1 MVFTMV
7 LLILAS
13 LIPAGLAL
21 VATGLTRAKNATHTG
36 FMIFFG
42 SALAIL
48 GIWAVGFGLITG
60 GGFFLRHTT
69 DYEKFFWRAVQAS
82 IVVAIP
88 VGALA
93 ERWSLKSFFVFS
105 LFAAIA
111 IFPFAV
117 RGSGW
122 VTDLAGAGSVHV
134 IGGFSALAGAIVIG
148 PRIGR
153 YNRAGGLV
161 PIPAHNVPL
170 ALLGCCLLTTGWLGF
185 NSGPLPDAAARLAAV
200 TLLAGAAGAVTAA
213 TSMIFSTGRPDPTI
227 TMNGLIAGLVSSSA
241 AVAHISPSAGVII
254 GGVAGFLISFSVQW
268 LDRLH
273 VDDPVGSISVHG
285 VAGLWGVFAAGL
297 FANREGVAGAL
308 HGGWKLLGIQ
318 ALGGVALAVWAFG
331 ISWVFF
337 TIANKFLPMRVP
349 AEVELEG
356 LDLSE
361 TGVIGYPEFQHAN
374 AYGSGSSFGAFQ
386 RK

>member
-1 MVFTMV
+1 MV

-13 LIPAGLAL
+13 LIPAGLVL

-42 SALAIL
+42 GAIAVL
-48 GIWAVGFGLITG
+48 GLWAVGFGVITG
-60 GGFFLRHTT
+60 GGFFLRNTS

-82 IVVAIP
+82 IVIAIP
-88 VGALA
+88 AGALA
-93 ERWSLKSFFVFS
+93 ERWSLKNFFVYS
-105 LFAAIA
+105 LFAAIV
-111 IFPFAV
+111 IFPLAV
-117 RGSGW
+117 RSSGW
-122 VTDLAGAGSVHV
+122 VIDFAGAGSVHV
-134 IGGFSALAGAIVIG
+134 IGGFSALAGAVVIG

-153 YNRAGGLV
+153 YNREGGLV

-185 NSGPLPDAAARLAAV
+185 NSGPLPEAVARLATV

-213 TSMIFSTGRPDPTI
+213 TAMIFSTGRPDPTI
-227 TMNGLIAGLVSSSA
+227 TMNGLIAGLVASSA
-241 AVAHISPSAGVII
+241 AVGQISPAAGVII
-254 GGVAGFLISFSVQW
+254 GGIAGFLVSFSVQW

-285 VAGLWGVFAAGL
+285 VAGLWGVVATGL
-297 FANREGVAGAL
+297 FAHRDGVAGVL
-308 HGGWKLLGIQ
+308 HGGWKLLGTQ
-318 ALGGVALAVWAFG
+318 TLGGVALAAWAFG

-337 TIANKFLPMRVP
+337 TVANKFLPVRVP

>member
-1 MVFTMV
+1 MV

-42 SALAIL
+42 SALAVL
-48 GIWAVGFGLITG
+48 GLWAVGFGVMTG
-60 GGFFLRHTT
+60 GGFLLRHTT

-88 VGALA
+88 AGALA
-93 ERWSLKSFFVFS
+93 ERWSLKNFFGYS
-105 LFAAIA
+105 LFAAIV
-111 IFPFAV
+111 IFPVAV

-122 VTDLAGAGSVHV
+122 VTDIAGAGSVHV
-134 IGGFSALAGAIVIG
+134 LGGFSALAGAIVIG

-153 YNRAGGLV
+153 YNREGGLV

-170 ALLGCCLLTTGWLGF
+170 ALLGCGLLMTGWLGF
-185 NSGPLPDAAARLAAV
+185 NSGQLPDAVARLATV
-200 TLLAGAAGAVTAA
+200 TLLAGAAGAVAAA

-227 TMNGLIAGLVSSSA
+227 TMNGLIAGLVASSA
-241 AVAHISPSAGVII
+241 AVAHISPAAGVII
-254 GGVAGFLISFSVQW
+254 GGIAGFLVSFSVQL
-268 LDRLH
+268 LDRLR
-273 VDDPVGSISVHG
+273 VDDPIGAISVHG

-297 FANREGVAGAL
+297 FANRDGVEGAL
-308 HGGWKLLGIQ
+308 HGGWKLLSTQ
-318 ALGGVALAVWAFG
+318 ALGGVALAGWACG

-337 TIANKFLPMRVP
+337 MVAKKFLPMRVP
-349 AEVELEG
+349 PEVELEG

-361 TGVIGYPEFQHAN
+361 TGVVGYPEFQHAN

>member
-1 MVFTMV
+1 MV

-13 LIPAGLAL
+13 LIPAGLVL

-42 SALAIL
+42 GAIAVL
-48 GIWAVGFGLITG
+48 GLWAVGFGVITG
-60 GGFFLRHTT
+60 GGFFLRNTS

-82 IVVAIP
+82 IVIAIP
-88 VGALA
+88 AGALA
-93 ERWSLKSFFVFS
+93 ERWSLKNFFVYS
-105 LFAAIA
+105 LFAAIV
-111 IFPFAV
+111 IFPLAV
-117 RGSGW
+117 RSSGW
-122 VTDLAGAGSVHV
+122 VIDFAGAGSVHV
-134 IGGFSALAGAIVIG
+134 IGGFSALAGAVVIG

-153 YNRAGGLV
+153 YNREGGLV

-185 NSGPLPDAAARLAAV
+185 NSGPLPEAVARLATV

-213 TSMIFSTGRPDPTI
+213 TAMIFSTGRPDPTI
-227 TMNGLIAGLVSSSA
+227 TMNGLIAGLVASSA
-241 AVAHISPSAGVII
+241 AVGQISPAAGVII
-254 GGVAGFLISFSVQW
+254 GGIAGFLVSFSVQW

-285 VAGLWGVFAAGL
+285 VAGLWGVVATGL
-297 FANREGVAGAL
+297 LANREGVEGVL
-308 HGGWKLLGIQ
+308 HGGWKLLGNQ
-318 ALGGVALAVWAFG
+318 AVGGLSLAVWAFG

-337 TIANKFLPMRVP
+337 TVANKFLPMRVP

>member
-1 MVFTMV
+1 MV

-42 SALAIL
+42 GAIAVL
-48 GIWAVGFGLITG
+48 GLWAVGFGLITG
-60 GGFFLRHTT
+60 GGFFLRHTA
-69 DYEKFFWRAVQAS
+69 DYEKFFWRAVQVS

-88 VGALA
+88 AGALA
-93 ERWSLKSFFVFS
+93 ERWSLKNFFVYS
-105 LFAAIA
+105 LFAAIV
-111 IFPFAV
+111 IFPLAV
-117 RGSGW
+117 RSSGW
-122 VTDLAGAGSVHV
+122 VIDFAGAGSVHV
-134 IGGFSALAGAIVIG
+134 IGGFSALAGAVVIG

-153 YNRAGGLV
+153 YNREGGLV

-185 NSGPLPDAAARLAAV
+185 NSGPLPEAVARLATV

-227 TMNGLIAGLVSSSA
+227 TMNGLIAGLVASSA
-241 AVAHISPSAGVII
+241 AVGHISPAAGVII
-254 GGVAGFLISFSVQW
+254 GGIAGFLVSFSVQW

-285 VAGLWGVFAAGL
+285 VAGLWGVVATGL
-297 FANREGVAGAL
+297 LANREGVEGVL
-308 HGGWKLLGIQ
+308 HGGWKLLGNQ
-318 ALGGVALAVWAFG
+318 AVGGLSLAVWAFG

-337 TIANKFLPMRVP
+337 TVANKFLPMRVP